1 MRRRLAFLPARYR
14 FPFEFG
20 GQALARPAGE
30 GIGFEIGDMRDRGA
44 GIAVMPAGMGELLA
58 LVPVERRAH
67 AVFAHPGPAIGEP
80 QAGGVIAA
88 IGDEFGPVAIG
99 HQPLRQREGFEQDA
113 VRGAFIVE
121 GEAIRLV
128 ADPGDAAGVFVPVLR
143 LRLCG
148 WHGRIPHRHAERVL
162 EQRVLDIGEQQ
173 FLVLLFVGE
182 PEFDQRRELLACEQR
197 LHRGIDMRAPMAD
210 VRQRRAR
217 QHPARK
223 AMDALAFCLV
233 IGIEY
238 EGPALVEQ
246 CISAEMVAQQEG
258 FPEPRRMRQVPFG
271 GAGIFHRLDRR
282 IGFRQRSGKRL
293 AQRAGRGV
301 ATLDFLS
308 QRGLRLRLDLVQC
321 RSP

>member
-1 MRRRLAFLPARYR
+1 
-14 FPFEFG
+14 
-20 GQALARPAGE
+20 
-30 GIGFEIGDMRDRGA
+30 MRDRGA
-44 GIAVMPAGMGELLA
+44 GVAILPAGMGKLLA
-58 LVPVERRAH
+58 LVPVERRTN
-67 AVFAHPGPAIGEP
+67 AVLAHPGPAIGEP

-88 IGDEFGPVAIG
+88 IGDEFGPVAIAD
-99 HQPLRQREGFEQDA
+99 QPRRQREGFEQDA

-121 GEAIRLV
+121 GKAIRLV
-128 ADPGDAAGVFVPVLR
+128 ADPRDTARMFVPVIGLQLR
-143 LRLCG
+143 G

-162 EQRVLDIGEQQ
+162 EQSVLDIGEQQ

-182 PEFDQRRELLACEQR
+182 PEFDQRREFLAREQR
-197 LHRGIDMRAPMAD
+197 LHRGIDMRAPVAD

-223 AMDALAFCLV
+223 AVDALAFGLV
-233 IGIEY
+233 IGIEH

-246 CISAEMVAQQEG
+246 RISAEMVAQQES
-258 FPEPRRMRQVPFG
+258 FPEPRRMRQMPFG

-282 IGFRQRSGKRL
+282 IGFGQRRGQRL
-293 AQRAGRGV
+293 AQRAGRSV